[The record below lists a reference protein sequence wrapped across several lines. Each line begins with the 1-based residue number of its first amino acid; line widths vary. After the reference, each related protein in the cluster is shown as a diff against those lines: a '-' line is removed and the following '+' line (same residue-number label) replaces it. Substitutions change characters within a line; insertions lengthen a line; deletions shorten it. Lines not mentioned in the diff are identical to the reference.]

1 MWTNIFL
8 GEFSFIPSQQ
18 SMILSDTDRPCHH
31 HQRDIYNTT
40 QDKYKIGQPFYRMA
54 RFARLI
60 YLRLLLSLA
69 GRWST
74 GLVAGARWRDIYQ
87 VLHLP

>member
-1 MWTNIFL
+1 M
-8 GEFSFIPSQQ
+8 
-18 SMILSDTDRPCHH
+18 
-31 HQRDIYNTT
+31 
-40 QDKYKIGQPFYRMA
+40 GQPFYGMA

-60 YLRLLLSLA
+60 YLSPLLSLA
-69 GRWST
+69 GRWFGWSS

>member
-1 MWTNIFL
+1 M
-8 GEFSFIPSQQ
+8 
-18 SMILSDTDRPCHH
+18 
-31 HQRDIYNTT
+31 
-40 QDKYKIGQPFYRMA
+40 GQPFYGMA

>member
-1 MWTNIFL
+1 M
-8 GEFSFIPSQQ
+8 
-18 SMILSDTDRPCHH
+18 
-31 HQRDIYNTT
+31 
-40 QDKYKIGQPFYRMA
+40 GQPFYGMA

-60 YLRLLLSLA
+60 YLRLLLSLLA

-74 GLVAGARWRDIYQ
+74 GRVAGARWRDIYQ

>member
-1 MWTNIFL
+1 
-8 GEFSFIPSQQ
+8 
-18 SMILSDTDRPCHH
+18 MILSDTDRSCHH

-40 QDKYKIGQPFYRMA
+40 QDKYKMGQPFYGMA

-60 YLRLLLSLA
+60 YLSALLSLA